1 MNVSFPSLQ
10 GGTINLAD
18 LTGKAV
24 LVVNTASRCGF
35 TPQYAGL
42 EELYQRFKDRGLI
55 VIGVP
60 CDDFGHQEPGTE
72 SEIGSFCQANYG
84 VSFPMT
90 AKLHVKGPEIHPFFA
105 AATQKFGWLGK
116 PKWNF
121 HKYLIGRHGDLLD
134 YFISTTAPNNP
145 RLIRAVERA
154 LSA

>member
-1 MNVSFPSLQ
+1 MDFRFPGLQ
-10 GGTINLAD
+10 GGEINLAE
-18 LTGKAV
+18 LQGKVV

-42 EELYQRFKDRGLI
+42 EQLYRRFKDRGLV

-60 CDDFGHQEPGTE
+60 CDDFGHQEPGAE
-72 SEIGSFCQANYG
+72 AEIGGFCRANYG

-90 AKLHVKGPEIHPFFA
+90 AKLHVKGPEAHPFFMQA
-105 AATQKFGWLGK
+105 SRVFGWLGK

-121 HKYLIGRHGDLLD
+121 HKYLIGRRGDWLD
-134 YFISTTAPNNP
+134 YFLSATSPANP

-154 LSA
+154 LGR